1 MSAYLAI
8 KVNDTDYEYFKVD
21 DEVYYYVRQLENAIN
36 FEETKQ
42 NLAQLYPNRFNNE
55 SRN

>member
-42 NLAQLYPNRFNNE
+42 NLAQLYPSRFNNE